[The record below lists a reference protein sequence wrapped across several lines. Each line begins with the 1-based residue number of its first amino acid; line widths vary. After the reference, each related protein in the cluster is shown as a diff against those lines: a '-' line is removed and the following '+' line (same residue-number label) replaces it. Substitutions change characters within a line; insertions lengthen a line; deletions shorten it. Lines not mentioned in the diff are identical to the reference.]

1 MSEAIPAI
9 KTTGCYGSDG
19 RPLMMTVSP
28 DGHRVDEIY
37 EYLFDL
43 TPVLT

>member
-1 MSEAIPAI
+1 
-9 KTTGCYGSDG
+9 
-19 RPLMMTVSP
+19 MMTVSP